1 MLSSGGELLSLI
13 FSIAQGM
20 RTLLDRELQ
29 PLAVTGQQ
37 AAMMLRCAHESGE
50 SFDSLAKTLGTD
62 SAGITRLADRL
73 ETKGFMIRKPSP
85 ADRRATQLVLSAA
98 GHELLPALRRA
109 ISRLR
114 DRVLRGVVDPELS
127 QLKRSLGPIL
137 NNIESAQ
144 DAIR

>member
-109 ISRLR
+109 ISRWR